1 MRGKMFKRV
10 LIAIVLCILTVLLLC
25 SCGDKG
31 FRSSFLAPNTNQ
43 TGRFSDGGL
52 ICDIIAEKTQY
63 NIDEVYLDYYFGHIT
78 GIDNY
83 IEAMEESGLYT
94 FVSVALYFQEYS
106 AQEKYIFS
114 ASSPGVEDYKNIE
127 GAYFLKEFSYSEFY
141 SEKYQV
147 KRRKNIETFNNVLT
161 YNHNERIK
169 VPPQIFNGEKQGFV
183 FFLCGVYLVK
193 ETGEY
198 SFGAIG
204 ALETYFEKT
213 ETNTVKLSL

>member
-1 MRGKMFKRV
+1 MFKRV
-10 LIAIVLCILTVLLLC
+10 SKVIVLCILTVLLLC
-25 SCGDKG
+25 SCGDMG

-63 NIDEVYLDYYFGHIT
+63 NIDEVYLDYYYGHIT
-78 GIDNY
+78 GIDNF
-83 IEAMEESGLYT
+83 IEAREESGLYT

-106 AQEKYIFS
+106 PQEKYIFS
-114 ASSPGVEDYKNIE
+114 ASAQSVEDYKNIE
-127 GAYFLKEFSYSEFY
+127 GAYFLKEFSYLEFY
-141 SEKYQV
+141 SENYQV

-161 YNHNERIK
+161 YSHNERIK
-169 VPPQIFNGEKQGFV
+169 VPPQIFNGGKQGFV

-204 ALETYFEKT
+204 ALETYFEKI
-213 ETNTVKLSL
+213 ETNTVKLFL